1 MRPDTPIED
10 KRLAPLISRWQEVP
24 VALSKS
30 ERALLLSGFRMLTAV
45 AWAVSCIAAPA
56 FASSS
61 QVSVLPEGARR
72 MTAGEIYD
80 LYRDKSWQWD
90 SGAGRMVGANRHF
103 SAWTDGETGQSWA
116 EGRWIIT
123 ETGWMCLNATW
134 HSEQG
139 VFPAKTCFSHR
150 IDNGTIYQKREPGGE
165 WYAFRNA
172 EVHQDDEAS
181 KLVST
186 DLVSRQLD
194 AIKAALGAAQQSE
207 Q

>member
-1 MRPDTPIED
+1 MKIAIIGTGNVG
-10 KRLAPLISRWQEVP
+10 LVSGTCFA
-24 VALSKS
+24 
-30 ERALLLSGFRMLTAV
+30 ERALLLSGLRMLTAV

-56 FASSS
+56 FAASS

-90 SGAGRMVGANRHF
+90 SGAGRMVGADRQF
-103 SAWTDGETGQSWA
+103 SAWTDGETGKSWA

-139 VFPAKTCFSHR
+139 VFPR
-150 IDNGTIYQKREPGGE
+150 P
-165 WYAFRNA
+165 AFRI
-172 EVHQDDEAS
+172 AS
-181 KLVST
+181 IMERSIRSASPVVSGMRSVT
-186 DLVSRQLD
+186 PRSTKTTRP
-194 AIKAALGAAQQSE
+194 AS
-207 Q
+207 